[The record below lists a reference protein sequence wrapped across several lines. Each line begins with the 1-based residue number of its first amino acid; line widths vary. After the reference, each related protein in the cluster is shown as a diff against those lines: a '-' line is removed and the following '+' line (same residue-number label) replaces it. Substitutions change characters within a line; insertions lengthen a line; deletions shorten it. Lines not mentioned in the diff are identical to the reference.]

1 MWELLEDVDVVQD
14 ELSEVLDVII
24 VVATFADLVEELVL
38 GEAVLRE
45 LRVVE
50 MERLTVLEVAA
61 DVLRRVDV
69 VAEMLM
75 VEKVL
80 SGAFDVVLVH
90 KEMVRA
96 ECDMGKEWSSEMVRL
111 PTRVVF

>member
-1 MWELLEDVDVVQD
+1 MWELLEDVHVVQD
-14 ELSEVLDVII
+14 ELSEVLDVKL
-24 VVATFADLVEELVL
+24 VVVSFADLVEELVL

-50 MERLTVLEVAA
+50 MERLTVLGVAA
-61 DVLRRVDV
+61 DVLRRVGV
-69 VAEMLM
+69 VAEMLK

-90 KEMVRA
+90 KDMTRA
-96 ECDMGKEWSSEMVRL
+96 EYDVGKG
-111 PTRVVF
+111 

>member
-1 MWELLEDVDVVQD
+1 MVQD
-14 ELSEVLDVII
+14 ELSKVLDVKL
-24 VVATFADLVEELVL
+24 VVVTFADLVEQLVL

-45 LRVVE
+45 LRAVE

-80 SGAFDVVLVH
+80 SGVFDVVLVH
-90 KEMVRA
+90 KEMIRA
-96 ECDMGKEWSSEMVRL
+96 EYDVGKEWSSEVVRL
-111 PTRVVF
+111 PTCVVF